1 MSYQG
6 LTNVTALTDTKAD
19 YSLKMLIDGA
29 FVEGKGGNFV
39 SVQNPFDNSE
49 ICRLE
54 CASPDQVTEAVDAA
68 YRAFRTPSWQ
78 KRSGVERG
86 VLLYRLAELLRR
98 DSDFFATLEAMDTGI
113 PIRETRMEVSTSAQH
128 LEYFAG
134 FASKIEGIYQDLG
147 ERFNMVRRE
156 PFGVVGQIVPWN
168 TPLKLMA
175 RGFAA
180 AIACGNT
187 MVVKP
192 SVVAPLSVLRFA
204 KIVAE
209 AGFPAGTV
217 NVVIGPGRTVG
228 KLIVENPKVRKIIFT
243 GGTEGGHEILQQ
255 CVRNVTPAVL
265 ELGGKGPIIVC
276 EGVDWEEA
284 IDGVLTQ
291 AFARK
296 AEVCFAGTRLFLPE
310 NMHDKFVGDLAKK
323 AAKILLGNPLDV
335 QTQLGPLMTAERLQ
349 TILDQISNAKEAGA
363 KVCSGG
369 EKVMELGLQRGN
381 FIAPTILTNVQSNM
395 SVTRD
400 ELFGPVLCVQ
410 KYAGLADAVN
420 MANDSDYGL
429 ASYVW
434 TNDIRKAMKIAH
446 RLESG
451 NVFINSYGYQSEIPF
466 GGYKMSGIGRE
477 HGSEAIHEYTQ
488 AKSITVGLER
498 FRSRF
503 EI

>member
-1 MSYQG
+1 M
-6 LTNVTALTDTKAD
+6 NMAAPKDARAD
-19 YSLKMLIDGA
+19 YSTNMLINGI
-29 FVEGKGGNFV
+29 FVEGKSGEYI

-54 CASPDQVTEAVDAA
+54 CANPDQVTEAVDAA
-68 YRAFRTPSWQ
+68 HRAFRASSWQ
-78 KRSGVERG
+78 RRNGRDRG
-86 VLLYRLAELLRR
+86 ALLYRLAELLRR
-98 DSDFFATLEAMDTGI
+98 DAEIFATLETIDTGI
-113 PIRETRMEVSTSAQH
+113 PIRETRMEVSTSALH

-134 FASKIEGIYQDLG
+134 FAGKIEGIYQDLG

-156 PFGVVGQIVPWN
+156 PFGVIGQIVPWN

-180 AIACGNT
+180 AVACGNT
-187 MVVKP
+187 MVIKP
-192 SVVAPLSVLRFA
+192 SIVAPLSVLRFA
-204 KIVAE
+204 MIVAV

-217 NVVIGPGRTVG
+217 NVVLGPGRTAG
-228 KLIVENPKVRKIIFT
+228 KLIVEHPKVRKIIFT
-243 GGTEGGHEILQQ
+243 GGMEGGHEILQQ

-276 EGVDWEEA
+276 EDVDWDEA

-296 AEVCFAGTRLFLPE
+296 AEVCFAGTRLFLPQS
-310 NMHDKFVGDLAKK
+310 MHDKFVGDLARK
-323 AAKILLGNPLDV
+323 AAKIPLGNPLDGK
-335 QTQLGPLMTAERLQ
+335 TQLGPLMTADRLDE
-349 TILDQISNAKEAGA
+349 ILRQVKTAKAAGA
-363 KVCSGG
+363 KLYSGG
-369 EKVMELGLQRGN
+369 EKVMDPALQRGN
-381 FIAPTILTNVQSNM
+381 FIAPTILTEVKSEM
-395 SVTRD
+395 AVARD

-410 KYAGLADAVN
+410 KYAAVADAVD

-434 TNDIRKAMKIAH
+434 TNDIRKATKIAH
-446 RLESG
+446 SLESG

-498 FRSRF
+498 FQSRF
-503 EI
+503 DV

>member
-1 MSYQG
+1 M
-6 LTNVTALTDTKAD
+6 NMAAPKDARAD
-19 YSLKMLIDGA
+19 YSTNMLINGI
-29 FVEGKGGNFV
+29 FVEGKSGEFI

-54 CASPDQVTEAVDAA
+54 CANPDQVTEAVEAA
-68 YRAFRTPSWQ
+68 HRAFRASSWQ
-78 KRSGVERG
+78 RRNGRDRG
-86 VLLYRLAELLRR
+86 ALLYRLAELLRR
-98 DSDFFATLEAMDTGI
+98 DAEIFATLETIDTGI
-113 PIRETRMEVSTSAQH
+113 PIRETRMEVSTSALH

-134 FASKIEGIYQDLG
+134 FAGKIEGIYQDLG

-156 PFGVVGQIVPWN
+156 PFGVIGQIVPWN

-180 AIACGNT
+180 AVACGNT
-187 MVVKP
+187 MVIKP
-192 SVVAPLSVLRFA
+192 SIVAPLSVLRFA
-204 KIVAE
+204 MIVAE

-217 NVVIGPGRTVG
+217 NVVLGPGRTAG
-228 KLIVENPKVRKIIFT
+228 KLIVEHPKVRKIIFT
-243 GGTEGGHEILQQ
+243 GGMEGGHEILQQ

-276 EGVDWEEA
+276 EDVDWDEA

-296 AEVCFAGTRLFLPE
+296 AEVCFAGTRLFLPQS
-310 NMHDKFVGDLAKK
+310 MHDKFVGDLARK
-323 AAKILLGNPLDV
+323 AAKIPLGNPLDGK
-335 QTQLGPLMTAERLQ
+335 TQLGPLMTADRLDE
-349 TILDQISNAKEAGA
+349 ILRQVKTAKAAGA
-363 KVCSGG
+363 KLYSGG
-369 EKVMELGLQRGN
+369 EKVMDPALQRGN
-381 FIAPTILTNVQSNM
+381 FIAPTILTEVKSEM
-395 SVTRD
+395 AVARD

-410 KYAGLADAVN
+410 KYAAVADAVD

-434 TNDIRKAMKIAH
+434 TNDIRKATKIAH
-446 RLESG
+446 SLESG

-498 FRSRF
+498 FQSRF
-503 EI
+503 DV